1 MSEITEYE
9 QWFAMRATYGRNLMA
24 QTALTDEG
32 LRTFIP
38 MRYDRR
44 RRTRRTA
51 PQHVPVI
58 RDLLFVRTTR
68 DRITAIKKN
77 LPYLHFI
84 IRDSGTSRE
93 PVVVPERQMQQF
105 IAVSSTDEEQLEWLS
120 PEAVNLS
127 CGAAVRVVGGP
138 FAGQEG
144 VLMRLP
150 GKRSKC
156 VVVAI
161 QGVIAVAMTKVHP
174 SLIEIINE

>member
-1 MSEITEYE
+1 MSEITEDE
-9 QWFAMRATYGRNLMA
+9 QWFAMRATYRRGMQIKALLDKEGINNYIPRRGRS
-24 QTALTDEG
+24 
-32 LRTFIP
+32 
-38 MRYDRR
+38 
-44 RRTRRTA
+44 RRTA
-51 PQHVPVI
+51 PQLVPVI
-58 RDLLFVRTTR
+58 RDLLFVRTTK
-68 DRITAIKKN
+68 DRITTLKKN

-84 IRDSGTSRE
+84 IRDSGLRRE
-93 PVVVPERQMQQF
+93 PIVVPERQMQQF

-127 CGAAVRVVGGP
+127 CGDAVRVVGGP

-144 VLMRLP
+144 VLVRVP

-174 SLIEIINE
+174 SLVEMIRV

>member
-1 MSEITEYE
+1 MSEITEDE

-24 QTALTDEG
+24 QTALADEG

-38 MRYDRR
+38 MHYVRR
-44 RRTRRTA
+44 GRSRRTA
-51 PQHVPVI
+51 PQLVPVI
-58 RDLLFVRTTR
+58 RDLLFVRTTK
-68 DRITAIKKN
+68 DRITTLKKN

-84 IRDSGTSRE
+84 IRDSGLRRE
-93 PVVVPERQMQQF
+93 PIVVPERQMQQF

-127 CGAAVRVVGGP
+127 CGDAVRVVGGL
-138 FAGQEG
+138 
-144 VLMRLP
+144 VRVP

>member
-1 MSEITEYE
+1 
-9 QWFAMRATYGRNLMA
+9 MRATYGRNLMA

-51 PQHVPVI
+51 PQLVPVI

>member
-1 MSEITEYE
+1 
-9 QWFAMRATYGRNLMA
+9 MR
-24 QTALTDEG
+24 
-32 LRTFIP
+32 
-38 MRYDRR
+38 
-44 RRTRRTA
+44 
-51 PQHVPVI
+51 
-58 RDLLFVRTTR
+58 
-68 DRITAIKKN
+68 
-77 LPYLHFI
+77 
-84 IRDSGTSRE
+84 RE
-93 PVVVPERQMQQF
+93 PIVVPERQMQQF

-127 CGAAVRVVGGP
+127 CGDAVRVVGGP

-144 VLMRLP
+144 VLVRVP